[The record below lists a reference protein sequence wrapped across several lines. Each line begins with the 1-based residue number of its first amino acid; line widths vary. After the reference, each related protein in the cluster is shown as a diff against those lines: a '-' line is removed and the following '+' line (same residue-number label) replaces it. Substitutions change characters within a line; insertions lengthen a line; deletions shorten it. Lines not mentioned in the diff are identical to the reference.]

1 MSWKILYT
9 NPGDVA
15 REARIFDPSP
25 KITAYSDWDRPNKG
39 SFKVNAATPIKK
51 YGDID
56 LMKGGEVVLRGLITD
71 VETKGDG
78 SQLIECYS
86 KEWLLKKRFTFYY
99 TYTHD
104 DATVGEMLED
114 DLTGDYV
121 GLLAMARS
129 LLPPNMFSLYS
140 GSTYKLT
147 GGGTG
152 SVFGSA
158 IPYHDTTALT
168 LGSGAGS
175 LAEGQ
180 YWRNATDL
188 YVRLPGSVNPRYELV
203 SMADWCD
210 PKVRLGDI
218 SDISSE
224 TFAAPYRLATGRS
237 VWEYIQKLIKATGAY
252 VRWRAEVDDPYLY
265 LDASLTTYGR
275 GSSTEGILSFVEPRY
290 RIDRIAPDDVEVHG
304 LIGVG
309 AGDGKT
315 IEMATSLDLAAS
327 GNIVLDVVRD
337 GYLYESFLDSVLSQ
351 IYGERAVE
359 DCHQIEGPEAPLL
372 RCGDRVNVK
381 RFGFGRKVEVVKKI
395 DIRGDG
401 LMRVWTGKRPRDS
414 EDLIAATNALL
425 QEQSSFAQSHLNM
438 WSDSHTGNVT
448 NSVPL
453 KWEPDFSDENGI
465 IDTSFS
471 AATRIYL
478 SFSVGWYKSDVSG
491 ADTRRHGHTNRT
503 GSGSSSSHGNAGK
516 GGGHWHGV
524 KGVTSNMEGQSYKT
538 VIRDLG
544 TMSTHDGHTHPG
556 SSGGPSGLT
565 TVNYGVG
572 AYATG
577 CAACGFNVV
586 YSVVAGT
593 VNVASAGH
601 GHSISVTSGGRH
613 NHSYPWAV
621 PDNVAAALHTHTVT
635 GQTTETHTGHG
646 DHSVTDNPQ
655 PGPLDVYDEPLT
667 AADVDKFLSEES
679 TGSLKYLTVRLYAN
693 SVEVPGSPF
702 EDYYIGDSEGA
713 IDVTDLINIGGSNEI
728 EARISEYGGSG
739 DVRCELSL
747 SLAAQVVLTSI

>member
-1 MSWKILYT
+1 
-9 NPGDVA
+9 
-15 REARIFDPSP
+15 
-25 KITAYSDWDRPNKG
+25 
-39 SFKVNAATPIKK
+39 
-51 YGDID
+51 
-56 LMKGGEVVLRGLITD
+56 MKGGEVVLRGLITD

-381 RFGFGRKVEVVKKI
+381 RSGFGRKVEVVKKI

-465 IDTSFS
+465 IDTSFT

-478 SFSVGWYKSDVSG
+478 SFSLGWYKSDVSG
-491 ADTRRHGHTNRT
+491 ADTRSHSHTGRT
-503 GSGSSSSHGNAGK
+503 GSGGSSGHGSAGS
-516 GGGHWHGV
+516 GGGHYHTVSGA
-524 KGVTSNMEGQSYKT
+524 TSAGNS
-538 VIRDLG
+538 L
-544 TMSTHDGHTHPG
+544 STR
-556 SSGGPSGLT
+556 L
-565 TVNYGVG
+565 
-572 AYATG
+572 
-577 CAACGFNVV
+577 
-586 YSVVAGT
+586 
-593 VNVASAGH
+593 VASVANTTGDAGGH
-601 GHSISVTSGGRH
+601 GHSASTSGGSSTSVASYGH
-613 NHSYPWAV
+613 THSVSTAPGTTGSPSGITY
-621 PDNVAAALHTHTVT
+621 VASSGHQHSVSIGSAGSHSHSNFIVYSYACAIDHTHTVS
-635 GQTTETHTGHG
+635 GQTTATHAGHS
-646 DHSVTDNPQ
+646 DHAVTDNPSHDL
-655 PGPLDVYDEPLT
+655 PTYTEPLT

-739 DVRCELSL
+739 DVRCEISL
-747 SLAAQVVLTSI
+747 SLTAQVVLTSI

>member
-1 MSWKILYT
+1 LSWKILYT

-39 SFKVNAATPIKK
+39 SFKVNAEAPIKK

-56 LMKGGEVVLRGLITD
+56 LMKGGEVVLRGLVTD

-180 YWRNATDL
+180 YWRNASDL
-188 YVRLPGSVNPRYELV
+188 YVRLVGSSNPRYELV

-218 SDISSE
+218 SDISAE

-265 LDASLTTYGR
+265 LDASLTSFGR
-275 GSSTEGILSFVEPRY
+275 GTSTEGILSFVEPRY

-315 IEMATSLDLAAS
+315 IEMASTLDMAAS

-381 RFGFGRKVEVVKKI
+381 RSGFGRKVEVVKKI

-465 IDTSFS
+465 IDTSFA

-478 SFSVGWYKSDVSG
+478 SFSLGWYKSDVSG
-491 ADTRRHGHTNRT
+491 ADTRSHSHTGRT
-503 GSGSSSSHGNAGK
+503 GSGGSSSHGNAGS
-516 GGGHWHGV
+516 GGGHYHE
-524 KGVTSNMEGQSYKT
+524 VTGATSAAESSSYARS
-538 VIRDLG
+538 VIGSLG
-544 TMSTHDGHTHPG
+544 TMSSAGGHSHSASG
-556 SSGGPSGLT
+556 SSGSGGGGHAHQVT
-565 TVNYGVG
+565 TAPGMTSTQTPY
-572 AYATG
+572 
-577 CAACGFNVV
+577 
-586 YSVVAGT
+586 
-593 VNVASAGH
+593 H
-601 GHSISVTSGGRH
+601 IHSISVSVGSVGNH
-613 NHSYPWAV
+613 NHSYPWAS
-621 PDNVAAALHTHTVT
+621 PASVASSGHVHTVS
-635 GQTTETHTGHG
+635 GQTTATHAGHS
-646 DHSVTDNPQ
+646 DHAVTNNPTHDL
-655 PGPLDVYDEPLT
+655 PTYTEPLT

-693 SVEVPGSPF
+693 SVEVPGSPY

-713 IDVTDLINIGGSNEI
+713 IDVTDLINIGGANEI

-739 DVRCELSL
+739 DVRCEISL
-747 SLAAQVVLTSI
+747 SLTAQVVLTSI

>member
-175 LAEGQ
+175 LTAGQ
-180 YWRNATDL
+180 YWRDASDL
-188 YVRLPGSVNPRYELV
+188 YVRLVGSSNPRYELV

-218 SDISSE
+218 SDISAE

-252 VRWRAEVDDPYLY
+252 VRWRAEVDDAYLY
-265 LDASLTTYGR
+265 LDASLATYGR
-275 GSSTEGILSFVEPRY
+275 GSSTEGILTFTEPRY

-315 IEMATSLDLAAS
+315 IEMASTLDMAAS

-372 RCGDRVNVK
+372 RCGDYVNVK
-381 RFGFGRKVEVVKKI
+381 RAGFGRKVEVVKKI

-401 LMRVWTGKRPRDS
+401 LMRLWTGKRPRDS

-453 KWEPDFSDENGI
+453 VWNPDFSDENGV
-465 IDTSFS
+465 IDTSFT

-478 SFSVGWYKSDVSG
+478 SFSIGWYKADVSG
-491 ADTRRHGHTNRT
+491 VDTRSHSHTGRT
-503 GSGSSSSHGNAGK
+503 GRGGSSSHGNAGS
-516 GGGHWHGV
+516 GGGH
-524 KGVTSNMEGQSYKT
+524 Y
-538 VIRDLG
+538 
-544 TMSTHDGHTHPG
+544 HT
-556 SSGGPSGLT
+556 
-565 TVNYGVG
+565 
-572 AYATG
+572 
-577 CAACGFNVV
+577 
-586 YSVVAGT
+586 VAGT
-593 VNVASAGH
+593 TSAAHLGDQVITTCNRDHTHAGPSHSH
-601 GHSISVTSGGRH
+601 GIETTNLSSHSHSISNSASTTGSGGTPL
-613 NHSYPWAV
+613 HSHTYLYSIGTGSAGGFSHSHGGSTYSSGTGNTGMTSYFTIASAP
-621 PDNVAAALHTHTVT
+621 NHTHDVS
-635 GQTTETHTGHG
+635 GQTTATHAGHS
-646 DHSVTDNPQ
+646 DHTVTDNPSHDL
-655 PGPLDVYDEPLT
+655 PTYTEPLT

-679 TGSLKYLTVRLYAN
+679 TGSLKYLTIRLYAN

-713 IDVTDLINIGGSNEI
+713 IDVTDLINIGGANEI

-739 DVRCELSL
+739 DVRCEISL
-747 SLAAQVVLTSI
+747 SLTAQVVLTSI